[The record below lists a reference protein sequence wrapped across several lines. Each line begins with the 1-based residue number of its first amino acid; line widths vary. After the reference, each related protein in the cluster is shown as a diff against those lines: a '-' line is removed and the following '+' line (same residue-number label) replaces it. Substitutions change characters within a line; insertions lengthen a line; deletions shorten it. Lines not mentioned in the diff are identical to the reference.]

1 MKPKV
6 SFIRQTTLLKKV
18 SIVQLRQD
26 QTTRNFNNRDEL
38 VSYLNKIDPQPDMD
52 TVMYVRCGCNRDF
65 IFTEISDIPPS
76 DVNCICGQKV
86 IKYG

>member
-6 SFIRQTTLLKKV
+6 SFIRKTTLLKNI

-26 QTTRNFNNRDEL
+26 QTTRNFNDRGEL
-38 VSYLNKIDPQPDMD
+38 VSYLNQIVPQPDVD
-52 TVMYVRCGCNRDF
+52 TVMYVRCGCYRDF
-65 IFTEISDIPPS
+65 IFKDISDIPQS
-76 DVNCICGQKV
+76 DVNCVCSQRV